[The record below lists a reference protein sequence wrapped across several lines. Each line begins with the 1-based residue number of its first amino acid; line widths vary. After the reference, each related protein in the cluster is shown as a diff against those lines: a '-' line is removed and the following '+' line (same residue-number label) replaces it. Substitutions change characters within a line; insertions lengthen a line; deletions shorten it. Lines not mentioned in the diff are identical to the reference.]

1 MKVCILTAGIG
12 SRMGDIS
19 QSLNKSI
26 LPTNKGAIISEIFSY
41 FKKGTKFVIAVGYKK
56 KQVKDYIS
64 LAHPDIKKYIS
75 YITVDNYDKEFSG
88 PGYSLF
94 KCKKFLNEAFYVTS
108 CDTLLPKN
116 FQLNKKLS
124 QNILFGKKVEK
135 KNSKNYCNFEIK
147 KNKIEKIY
155 EKKIYKNKNF
165 RSFSG
170 LMHIYDHQ
178 VFWKDM
184 KKVINV
190 KKTPQLSDGLT
201 DLLKNKKLFFKD
213 NNWIDVG
220 KFQDYQDYIN
230 EKSGFDF
237 SKKNEAIYIIN
248 NRVIKFFQDSKI
260 VDQRYK
266 KSKLIKNIFP
276 ILKRKNNFYFYDFA
290 EGSTLYEFKNKP
302 LIFKKFISWAE
313 KNLWKKK
320 N

>member
-1 MKVCILTAGIG
+1 
-12 SRMGDIS
+12 
-19 QSLNKSI
+19 
-26 LPTNKGAIISEIFSY
+26 
-41 FKKGTKFVIAVGYKK
+41 
-56 KQVKDYIS
+56 
-64 LAHPDIKKYIS
+64 
-75 YITVDNYDKEFSG
+75 
-88 PGYSLF
+88 
-94 KCKKFLNEAFYVTS
+94 
-108 CDTLLPKN
+108 
-116 FQLNKKLS
+116 
-124 QNILFGKKVEK
+124 
-135 KNSKNYCNFEIK
+135 
-147 KNKIEKIY
+147 
-155 EKKIYKNKNF
+155 
-165 RSFSG
+165 
-170 LMHIYDHQ
+170 MHIYDHQ

-276 ILKRKNNFYFYDFA
+276 ILKRKNNF
-290 EGSTLYEFKNKP
+290 
-302 LIFKKFISWAE
+302 
-313 KNLWKKK
+313 
-320 N
+320 